1 MANITHNPKTREN
14 KMIFDREISIY
25 SNVSDTKGS
34 VGTLRDFLN
43 IGLRHKDYI
52 DRLRLTSGNERK
64 AMKMKLPCATVS
76 GVFSKRGKQ
85 GLIRHSGLVALDM
98 DDVPDCAELIDKLA
112 NMDMVAY
119 AGRSVGG
126 NGVFA
131 IVPIAYPEKHVQQW
145 ESLRRYFDSLGITVD
160 PQTKD
165 VARLRICSYD
175 SEARVRF
182 DAVPYKGVYIPPQP
196 KPVTA
201 TRYCGSDETE
211 ARVSE
216 CCQQIVAFHT
226 DLTNDYAD
234 WLRLGFALAE
244 LGEAGR
250 GYFHTVSSQNQKY
263 DREKCD
269 RKFSECLRTASRCG
283 IGYFFNRCKEYGITY
298 KTERYESE

>member
-1 MANITHNPKTREN
+1 
-14 KMIFDREISIY
+14 MIFDREISIY

-43 IGLRHKDYI
+43 IGQQNKDYI
-52 DRLRLTSGNERK
+52 DRLRQTSGDERK
-64 AMKMKLPCATVS
+64 EMKLKLPCATVS

-119 AGRSVGG
+119 VGRSVGG

-175 SEARVRF
+175 PEARVRF
-182 DAVPYKGVYIPPQP
+182 DAVPYIGVYTPPQP

-201 TRYCGSDETE
+201 TRYYGSDETE

-216 CCQQIVAFHT
+216 CCQQIAAYHT

-250 GYFHTVSSQNQKY
+250 RYFHTVSCHNKKY

>member
-1 MANITHNPKTREN
+1 
-14 KMIFDREISIY
+14 MIFDREISIY

-43 IGLRHKDYI
+43 MGQQHKDYI
-52 DRLRLTSGNERK
+52 DRLRQASGDERK
-64 AMKMKLPCATVS
+64 AMKMKLPCASIS
-76 GVFSKRGKQ
+76 GLFCKRGKQ
-85 GLIRHSGLVALDM
+85 GLIRHSGLIALDI
-98 DDVPDCAELIDKLA
+98 DDVPDCVELITRLA
-112 NMDMVAY
+112 DMDMVAY

-175 SEARVRF
+175 PEARVRF
-182 DAVPYKGVYIPPQP
+182 DAVPYKGVYAPPQP
-196 KPVTA
+196 KSVTP
-201 TRYCGSDETE
+201 TRYYGSDETE

-216 CCQQIVAFHT
+216 CCEQIATCCT

-250 GYFHTVSSQNQKY
+250 GYFHTVSSHNKKY

>member
-1 MANITHNPKTREN
+1 
-14 KMIFDREISIY
+14 MIFEREISIY

-52 DRLRLTSGNERK
+52 DRLRQTSGDERK
-64 AMKMKLPCATVS
+64 AMKMKLPCATIS
-76 GVFSKRGKQ
+76 GVFGKRGKH
-85 GLIRHSGLVALDM
+85 GLIRHSGLIALDI
-98 DDVPDCAELIDKLA
+98 DDVPDCADLIDKLA

-175 SEARVRF
+175 PEARVRF
-182 DAVPYKGVYIPPQP
+182 DAVPYKGVYTPPQP
-196 KPVTA
+196 KPITA
-201 TRYCGSDETE
+201 ARYYGSDETE

-216 CCQQIVAFHT
+216 CCQQIAAYQA

-250 GYFHTVSSQNQKY
+250 GYFHAVSSQSQKY

-283 IGYFFNRCKEYGITY
+283 IGYFFNLCKEYGITY

>member
-1 MANITHNPKTREN
+1 
-14 KMIFDREISIY
+14 MIFDREISIY

-43 IGLRHKDYI
+43 IGQQHKGYI
-52 DRLRLTSGNERK
+52 DRLRQTSGDERK
-64 AMKMKLPCATVS
+64 AMKLKLPCATIS
-76 GVFSKRGKQ
+76 GLFGKRGKQ
-85 GLIRHSGLVALDM
+85 GLIRHSGLIALDM

-131 IVPIAYPEKHVQQW
+131 IVPIAYPDKHFQQW

-175 SEARVRF
+175 PEARVRF
-182 DAVPYKGVYIPPQP
+182 DAVPYKGVYTPPQP
-196 KPVTA
+196 KSVTP
-201 TRYCGSDETE
+201 TRYYGSDETE

-216 CCQQIVAFHT
+216 CCEQIATCCT
-226 DLTNDYAD
+226 DLTNDYAN

-250 GYFHTVSSQNQKY
+250 GYFHTVSSQSQKY

>member
-1 MANITHNPKTREN
+1 MFLDT
-14 KMIFDREISIY
+14 EISIDD
-25 SNVSDTKGS
+25 SVHDTTGHI
-34 VGTLRDFLN
+34 GTIRDFL
-43 IGLRHKDYI
+43 IMGIERRGFI
-52 DRLRLTSGNERK
+52 ERLRLTSGDERK
-64 AMKMKLPCATVS
+64 ALKMQLPCATIS
-76 GVFSKRGKQ
+76 GIFTQRKKN
-85 GLIRHSGLVALDM
+85 GLVRHSGYIALDI
-98 DDVPDCAELIDKLA
+98 DDVPDCTALIERLA
-112 NMDMVAY
+112 NMNIVAY
-119 AGRSVGG
+119 VGRSVGG
-126 NGVFA
+126 KGVYG
-131 IVPIAYPEKHVQQW
+131 IIPIAYPDRHVQQW

-175 SEARVRF
+175 PEARVRF
-182 DAVPYKGVYIPPQP
+182 DAVPYKGVYTPPKP

-201 TRYCGSDETE
+201 LRYYGSDETE

-216 CCQQIVAFHT
+216 CCQQIAAYHT

-250 GYFHTVSSQNQKY
+250 GYFHTVSCHNKKY

>member
-25 SNVSDTKGS
+25 SNVCDTKGS

-43 IGLRHKDYI
+43 IGQQNKDYI
-52 DRLRLTSGNERK
+52 DRLRQTSGDERK
-64 AMKMKLPCATVS
+64 EMKLKLPCATIS
-76 GVFSKRGKQ
+76 GLFGKRGKQ
-85 GLIRHSGLVALDM
+85 GLIRHSGLIALDI
-98 DDVPDCAELIDKLA
+98 DDVTDCAELIDKLA
-112 NMDMVAY
+112 DMDMVAY

-131 IVPIAYPEKHVQQW
+131 IVPIAYPDKHIQQW

-175 SEARVRF
+175 PEARVRF
-182 DAVPYKGVYIPPQP
+182 DAVPYKGVYTPPQQ

-201 TRYCGSDETE
+201 SRYYGSDETE

-216 CCQQIVAFHT
+216 CCQQIAAYHT

-269 RKFSECLRTASRCG
+269 RKFSECLRTVSRCG

>member
-1 MANITHNPKTREN
+1 
-14 KMIFDREISIY
+14 MIFDREISIY

-43 IGLRHKDYI
+43 IGQQHKDYI
-52 DRLRLTSGNERK
+52 DRLRQTSGDERK
-64 AMKMKLPCATVS
+64 AMKLKLPCATIS
-76 GVFSKRGKQ
+76 GVFGKRGKQ
-85 GLIRHSGLVALDM
+85 GLIRHSGLIALDM

-131 IVPIAYPEKHVQQW
+131 IVPIAYLDKHFQQW

-175 SEARVRF
+175 PEARVRF
-182 DAVPYKGVYIPPQP
+182 DAVPYKGVYAPPQP
-196 KPVTA
+196 KSVTP
-201 TRYCGSDETE
+201 TRYYGSDETE

-216 CCQQIVAFHT
+216 CCEQIATCCT

-250 GYFHTVSSQNQKY
+250 GYFHAVSSQSQKY

>member
-1 MANITHNPKTREN
+1 MCPGMLSSILTREEQ
-14 KMIFDREISIY
+14 M
-25 SNVSDTKGS
+25 TMP
-34 VGTLRDFLN
+34 LN
-43 IGLRHKDYI
+43 CDL
-52 DRLRLTSGNERK
+52 S
-64 AMKMKLPCATVS
+64 M
-76 GVFSKRGKQ
+76 Q
-85 GLIRHSGLVALDM
+85 
-98 DDVPDCAELIDKLA
+98 
-112 NMDMVAY
+112 
-119 AGRSVGG
+119 
-126 NGVFA
+126 
-131 IVPIAYPEKHVQQW
+131 HVQQW

-175 SEARVRF
+175 PEARVRF
-182 DAVPYKGVYIPPQP
+182 DAVPYKGAYTPPQP

-201 TRYCGSDETE
+201 ARYYGNDETE

-216 CCQQIVAFHT
+216 CCQQIAAFHT

-298 KTERYESE
+298 KTKRYESD

>member
-25 SNVSDTKGS
+25 SNVCDTKGS

-43 IGLRHKDYI
+43 IGQQNKDYI
-52 DRLRLTSGNERK
+52 DRLRQTSGDERK
-64 AMKMKLPCATVS
+64 EMKLKLPCATIS
-76 GVFSKRGKQ
+76 GLFGKRGKQ
-85 GLIRHSGLVALDM
+85 GLIRHSGLIALDI
-98 DDVPDCAELIDKLA
+98 DDVTDCAELIDKLA
-112 NMDMVAY
+112 DMDMVAY

-131 IVPIAYPEKHVQQW
+131 IVPIAYPDKHIQQW

-175 SEARVRF
+175 PEARVRF
-182 DAVPYKGVYIPPQP
+182 DAVPYKGVYTPPKP

-201 TRYCGSDETE
+201 LRYYGSDETE

-216 CCQQIVAFHT
+216 CCQQIAAFHT

-250 GYFHTVSSQNQKY
+250 GYFHTVSSQSQKY

-269 RKFSECLRTASRCG
+269 RKFSECLRTTSRCG

>member
-1 MANITHNPKTREN
+1 
-14 KMIFDREISIY
+14 MIFDREISIY

-43 IGLRHKDYI
+43 IGQQHKGYI
-52 DRLRLTSGNERK
+52 DRLRQTSGDERK
-64 AMKMKLPCATVS
+64 AMKMKLPCATIS
-76 GVFSKRGKQ
+76 GVFGKRGKQ
-85 GLIRHSGLVALDM
+85 GLIRHSGLIALDM

-175 SEARVRF
+175 PEARVRF
-182 DAVPYKGVYIPPQP
+182 DAVPYKGVYTPPQP
-196 KPVTA
+196 KPVLS
-201 TRYCGSDETE
+201 TRYYGSDETE

-216 CCQQIVAFHT
+216 CCEQIAAFHT

-244 LGEAGR
+244 RGGSGR
-250 GYFHTVSSQNQKY
+250 RYFHTGSSQNQKY
-263 DREKCD
+263 DREQCD

>member
-1 MANITHNPKTREN
+1 
-14 KMIFDREISIY
+14 MIFDREISIY

-43 IGLRHKDYI
+43 IGQQNKDYI
-52 DRLRLTSGNERK
+52 DRLRQASADERK
-64 AMKMKLPCATVS
+64 AMKKKLPCASIS
-76 GVFSKRGKQ
+76 GVFDTRNKQ
-85 GLIRHSGLVALDM
+85 GLVRHSGLIALDI
-98 DDVPDCAELIDKLA
+98 DDVPDCSALISRLA
-112 NMDMVAY
+112 DMEIVAY

-126 NGVFA
+126 RGVYA
-131 IVPIAYPEKHVQQW
+131 IVPIAYPEKHFQQW
-145 ESLRRYFDSLGITVD
+145 ESLRRYFDSLGITID

-175 SEARVRF
+175 PEARVRF
-182 DAVPYKGVYIPPQP
+182 DAVLYKGVYTPPQP
-196 KPVTA
+196 KPITA
-201 TRYCGSDETE
+201 TRYYGNDDTE

-216 CCQQIVAFHT
+216 CCQQIAAHHT

-250 GYFHTVSSQNQKY
+250 DYFHTVSGQNQKY

-298 KTERYESE
+298 KTERYE

>member
-1 MANITHNPKTREN
+1 
-14 KMIFDREISIY
+14 
-25 SNVSDTKGS
+25 
-34 VGTLRDFLN
+34 
-43 IGLRHKDYI
+43 
-52 DRLRLTSGNERK
+52 
-64 AMKMKLPCATVS
+64 
-76 GVFSKRGKQ
+76 
-85 GLIRHSGLVALDM
+85 
-98 DDVPDCAELIDKLA
+98 
-112 NMDMVAY
+112 MVAY

-131 IVPIAYPEKHVQQW
+131 IVPIAYPDKHIQQW

-175 SEARVRF
+175 PEARVRF
-182 DAVPYKGVYIPPQP
+182 DAVPYKGVYTPPQP

-201 TRYCGSDETE
+201 SRYYGNDETE

-216 CCQQIVAFHT
+216 CCQQIAAFHT

-244 LGEAGR
+244 RGEAGR
-250 GYFHTVSSQNQKY
+250 GYFHTVSSQSQKY

>member
-1 MANITHNPKTREN
+1 
-14 KMIFDREISIY
+14 MIFDREISIY

-43 IGLRHKDYI
+43 MGQQHKDYI
-52 DRLRLTSGNERK
+52 DRLRQASGDERK
-64 AMKMKLPCATVS
+64 AMKMKLPCASIS
-76 GVFSKRGKQ
+76 GLFGKRGKQ
-85 GLIRHSGLVALDM
+85 GLIRHSGLIALDI
-98 DDVPDCAELIDKLA
+98 DDVPDCAELITRLA
-112 NMDMVAY
+112 DMDMVAY

-126 NGVFA
+126 KGVYA
-131 IVPIAYPEKHVQQW
+131 ILPIAYPEKHVQQW
-145 ESLRRYFDSLGITVD
+145 ESLRCYFDSLGITVD

-175 SEARVRF
+175 PEARVRF
-182 DAVPYKGVYIPPQP
+182 DAVPYKGVYTPPQP

-201 TRYCGSDETE
+201 SRYYGNDETE

-216 CCQQIVAFHT
+216 CCQIIADCHT

-234 WLRLGFALAE
+234 RLMLGFALAE

-250 GYFHTVSSQNQKY
+250 GYFHTVSSHNKKY

>member
-1 MANITHNPKTREN
+1 
-14 KMIFDREISIY
+14 
-25 SNVSDTKGS
+25 
-34 VGTLRDFLN
+34 
-43 IGLRHKDYI
+43 
-52 DRLRLTSGNERK
+52 
-64 AMKMKLPCATVS
+64 MKMKLPCATVS
-76 GVFSKRGKQ
+76 GVFGKRGKQ

-112 NMDMVAY
+112 DMDMVAY

-175 SEARVRF
+175 PEARVRF
-182 DAVPYKGVYIPPQP
+182 DAVPYKGVYTPPKP

-201 TRYCGSDETE
+201 LRYYGSDETE

-216 CCQQIVAFHT
+216 CCQQIAAYHT

>member
-52 DRLRLTSGNERK
+52 DRLRKASGDERK
-64 AMKMKLPCATVS
+64 AMKMKLPCASIS
-76 GVFSKRGKQ
+76 GLFGKRGKQ
-85 GLIRHSGLVALDM
+85 GLIRHSGLIALDM

-112 NMDMVAY
+112 DMDMVAY

-131 IVPIAYPEKHVQQW
+131 IVPIAYPDKHVQQW

-160 PQTKD
+160 LQTKD

-175 SEARVRF
+175 PEARVRF
-182 DAVPYKGVYIPPQP
+182 DAVPYKGVYTPPLP
-196 KPVTA
+196 KPIT
-201 TRYCGSDETE
+201 TPRYYGNDETE

-216 CCQQIVAFHT
+216 CCQQIAACHS

-244 LGEAGR
+244 LGESGR

-269 RKFSECLRTASRCG
+269 RKFSKCLRTASRCG
-283 IGYFFNRCKEYGITY
+283 IGYFFNRCKEYGIIY